1 MLTKEGVRSLV
12 FATICSG
19 VVGVLTAAAVLFAFI
34 LPVIGPAVA
43 MILGVILDLLILF
56 ALVGIFGVQYPQIG
70 FIGLFGFSIAFVG
83 TVISIPF
90 SVLGNIILAF
100 GLCLLAI
107 ASSAK
112 GTIPSVGLWL
122 WWIGV
127 LVGITGGLLNPLFL
141 LPTGLLLAAAGR
153 LVIGLEM
160 KNVYKAADD
169 VLVPA

>member
-1 MLTKEGVRSLV
+1 MLTKEGVRLLA

-19 VVGVLTAAAVLFAFI
+19 GIGVLTAAAVLFAI
-34 LPVIGPAVA
+34 LIPVIGPAVA
-43 MILGVILDLLILF
+43 MTLGVILDVLILF

-70 FIGLFGFSIAFVG
+70 FIGLFGFSITLVG

-90 SVLGNIILAF
+90 SLLGNIILAF

-112 GTIPSVGLWL
+112 GTIPPVGLWL

-153 LVIGLEM
+153 IVIGMEM
-160 KNVYKAADD
+160 KNVSQAAVD